1 MVKLNKIFT
10 RTGDGGTTG
19 LVDGSRIAK
28 SAPLMAAVGD
38 VDEANSAVGL
48 AVAALPAD
56 SGEAAML
63 ARLQNELFALGA
75 DLATPADSD
84 HGLGPYAMALRI
96 VTAQLERPA
105 RPETPRLGDT
115 GCRLCRSGWAR
126 VPSYTN

>member
-1 MVKLNKIFT
+1 MVKLNKIYT

-63 ARLQNELFALGA
+63 ARIQNELFDLGA
-75 DLATPADSD
+75 DLATHADAD
-84 HGLGPYAMALRI
+84 HGFGPYDIALN
-96 VTAQLERPA
+96 AEER
-105 RPETPRLGDT
+105 
-115 GCRLCRSGWAR
+115 RSGKKSVR
-126 VPSYTN
+126 TGKTE